1 MNRSSPYKYIGGIP
15 RHFNLGLS
23 SARDLLS
30 MLALVLVAAIVSFV
44 PESALSVD
52 HHFRPFPKFN
62 GVSGISGSAECRNRQ
77 ASAKPVGN
85 FCCFWSVDMRS

>member
-44 PESALSVD
+44 PESGLSVD
-52 HHFRPFPKFN
+52 HQTRTFSADTHQT
-62 GVSGISGSAECRNRQ
+62 SASSDATISA
-77 ASAKPVGN
+77 AS
-85 FCCFWSVDMRS
+85 SLMQIL